1 MTRPETAETR
11 ARRRQRA
18 IMLACRRGFDAA
30 AQSTVI
36 KMRCREHRPQIY
48 SFLNTITVLLKYENA
63 AAFLSAHSASRSLT

>member
-18 IMLACRRGFDAA
+18 IMCWRVGEDIIDAR

-36 KMRCREHRPQIY
+36 KMRCREQIY

-63 AAFLSAHSASRSLT
+63 AAFRSAHSASRSLT